1 MLLGL
6 PDRKLLTKFQL
17 LSALSNILLLM
28 PEECK
33 GGNEQKMQWRNVWPS
48 NTECI
53 WSLPILPKPSLLFE
67 FTTTPYHVSM
77 WSVDE
82 SFHRTV

>member
-33 GGNEQKMQWRNVWPS
+33 GGNEEKMQWRNV
-48 NTECI
+48 
-53 WSLPILPKPSLLFE
+53 
-67 FTTTPYHVSM
+67 
-77 WSVDE
+77 
-82 SFHRTV
+82 

>member
-33 GGNEQKMQWRNVWPS
+33 GGTEEKMQWRNV
-48 NTECI
+48 
-53 WSLPILPKPSLLFE
+53 
-67 FTTTPYHVSM
+67 
-77 WSVDE
+77 
-82 SFHRTV
+82 

>member
-17 LSALSNILLLM
+17 PSALSNILLLM

-33 GGNEQKMQWRNVWPS
+33 GGNGEKCNGEM
-48 NTECI
+48 C
-53 WSLPILPKPSLLFE
+53 L
-67 FTTTPYHVSM
+67 
-77 WSVDE
+77 
-82 SFHRTV
+82 SFRS

>member
-17 LSALSNILLLM
+17 PSALSNILLLM

-33 GGNEQKMQWRNVWPS
+33 GGNGEKMQWRNVFVLQILSVYDHCPFFLNPAFSLNLPS
-48 NTECI
+48 PLTMSECAA
-53 WSLPILPKPSLLFE
+53 
-67 FTTTPYHVSM
+67 
-77 WSVDE
+77 
-82 SFHRTV
+82 